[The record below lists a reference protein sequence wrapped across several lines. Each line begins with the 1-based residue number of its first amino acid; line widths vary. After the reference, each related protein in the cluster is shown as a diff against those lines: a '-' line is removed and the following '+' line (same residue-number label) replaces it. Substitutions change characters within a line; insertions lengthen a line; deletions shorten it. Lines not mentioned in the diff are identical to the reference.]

1 MTTSPL
7 DQNDGENTLLFQ
19 RSHLLIEWPDGAQQT
34 YVFKQDVVRIG
45 RGAEDNDVAA
55 PIEYKSISR
64 NHLEIR
70 REGAG
75 YRVADLGSANGILLN
90 GEMVDGSIHLDD
102 GDKIQIGADT
112 MGEEVRMIFRLGV
125 EVMLARLQAT
135 QKPAVVS
142 GSTLSKYPPEKTS
155 YLEVRWTDGRVE
167 YFPIQQDTALLGRHK
182 KAALRFPST
191 LKFISN
197 RHAIIQRDDSG
208 FTITDLDSTNGTR
221 VNNRLIAPETPTPLP
236 DGAIIRIGD
245 EDFGISVGLTFHA
258 PPESR
263 FRVAGF
269 SPSAVT
275 PTVVMDRPKILIGR
289 DPECDIVLNSPEI
302 SRIHA
307 HVRQIGE
314 AYWIEDLDSANGVF
328 VNKEPGVRI
337 ELHDGDLIQIGA
349 HILLFKD
356 GQLAHYQSQGMR
368 VDVIGLSQDVKT
380 RSGPLRILHDI
391 NMTVLP
397 REFIAIVGG
406 SGAGKSTLMNALIGS
421 SPGKGQMQLNGHNFY
436 KEYEHFR
443 AQLGYVPQSDILH
456 TSLTVGKALDYAA
469 RLRMSADFSA
479 EERTERIAAVL
490 DVVNMNTDT
499 IRNTRISNLSGGQ
512 RKRVSIAAELLAD
525 PKLIYLDEA
534 TSGLDPGLEKKM
546 MHTLR
551 RMADEGRTVLLITHA
566 TDNIVQTDHVA
577 FLSQG
582 RLIYFGP
589 SSETLDFFEVGDFAD
604 IYQRI
609 ERHGEK
615 WQQVF
620 REEKNEQYKKY
631 VLKRQDDKLS
641 ASKRELPRIR
651 FGIRDFIRQLTVLT
665 QRAMVVLSGDWFTL
679 VLMLLLFPLTAT
691 LQLVIASSDILIG
704 NLAIIA
710 DPVAAAADMVESY
723 MPFADLNTFIF
734 VMGLEA
740 ALVGMYV
747 PSNELIKE
755 RTVYLR
761 ERMVN
766 LKVLPYLLSKV
777 IVFTLFAII
786 QTILYL
792 LVLSIGVDLPEQGL
806 YFSAP
811 VELFITLFLAMMAGM
826 GIGFV
831 ISAIS
836 RSSDMAIYMLVILLF
851 FQFFFAGTVFDLR
864 ENTAEPLSYLTI
876 TRWTLTALGVTIDME
891 EQVEATILCNPLPD
905 NPMTPQNDAETVCFN
920 HTEATENLML
930 PYDDDKLAQSW
941 GALLL
946 MTFVALTITG
956 IQIKRLDKT

>member
-7 DQNDGENTLLFQ
+7 EQNDGENTLLFQ
-19 RSHLLIEWPDGAQQT
+19 RSHLLIEWPDGTQQT
-34 YVFKQDVVRIG
+34 YVFKQDVVRVG

-112 MGEEVRMIFRLGV
+112 MGEEVRMIFRLGI
-125 EVMLARLQAT
+125 EVMLARLQAV

-263 FRVAGF
+263 FQVAGF

-314 AYWIEDLDSANGVF
+314 AYWIEDLDSANGIF

-337 ELHDGDLIQIGA
+337 ELHNGDLIQIGA

-368 VDVIGLSQDVKT
+368 VDVIGLSQDVNTKG
-380 RSGPLRILHDI
+380 GPLRILHDVDMSI
-391 NMTVLP
+391 LP
-397 REFIAIVGG
+397 REFVAIVGG
-406 SGAGKSTLMNALIGS
+406 SGAGKSTLMNAIIGS
-421 SPGKGQMQLNGHNFY
+421 RPGNGKMLLNGHNFY
-436 KEYEHFR
+436 EKYDHFR
-443 AQLGYVPQSDILH
+443 SQIGYVPQSDILH
-456 TSLTVGKALDYAA
+456 TSLTVEKALDYAGKL
-469 RLRMSADFSA
+469 RLPADVSA
-479 EERTERIAAVL
+479 EERAQRIAAVL
-490 DVVNMNTDT
+490 ETVSMNTDV
-499 IRNTRISNLSGGQ
+499 IHKTRISNLSGGQ

-546 MHTLR
+546 MHILR
-551 RMADEGRTVLLITHA
+551 RMADEGRTIVLITHA
-566 TDNIVQTDHVA
+566 TSNIVQTNHVA

-582 RLIYFGP
+582 RLIFFGP
-589 SSETLDFFEVGDFAD
+589 SQEALDFFEVGEFAD
-604 IYQRI
+604 IYARI
-609 ERHGEK
+609 EEHGEE
-615 WQQVF
+615 WQERFQAQPAG
-620 REEKNEQYKKY
+620 NHKKLILERQDTRPSPAKQT
-631 VLKRQDDKLS
+631 LKRV
-641 ASKRELPRIR
+641 R
-651 FGIRDFIRQLTVLT
+651 FGVRDFIRQFTVLT
-665 QRAMVVLSGDWFTL
+665 QRAMS
-679 VLMLLLFPLTAT
+679 VLMSDWGTLMLMMLLFPFTAT
-691 LQLVIASSDILIG
+691 LQLVIATPDILTG
-704 NLAIIA
+704 NLAILA
-710 DPVAAAADMVESY
+710 DPVAAAKTMTESY
-723 MPFADLNTFIF
+723 LPFADINTFIF

-740 ALVGMYV
+740 VLVGMYV
-747 PSNELIKE
+747 PSNDLIKE
-755 RTVYLR
+755 RSVYLR

-766 LKVLPYLLSKV
+766 LKLLPYLFSKFS
-777 IVFTLFAII
+777 IFTLFTVL

-792 LVLSIGVDLPEQGL
+792 LVLSIRVDLPEQGL
-806 YFSAP
+806 YFSGP
-811 VELFITLFLAMMAGM
+811 VELFITLFLTMMAGI
-826 GIGFV
+826 GVGFV
-831 ISAIS
+831 ISAVS
-836 RSSDMAIYMLVILLF
+836 KSTDMAIYVLTIFLF
-851 FQFFFAGTVFDLR
+851 FQFFFGGTVFDLR
-864 ENTAEPLSYLTI
+864 ENKAEPLSYLSA
-876 TRWTLTALGVTIDME
+876 TRWALTALGVTMDME
-891 EQVEATILCNPLPD
+891 TQVEATILCNPLPD
-905 NPMTPQNDAETVCFN
+905 NPLTPEDDAKTICFN
-920 HTEATENLML
+920 HPEATENLML
-930 PYDDDKLAQSW
+930 PYDDDKLLQSW
-941 GALLL
+941 GVLIL

-956 IQIKRLDKT
+956 ILIKRLDQT